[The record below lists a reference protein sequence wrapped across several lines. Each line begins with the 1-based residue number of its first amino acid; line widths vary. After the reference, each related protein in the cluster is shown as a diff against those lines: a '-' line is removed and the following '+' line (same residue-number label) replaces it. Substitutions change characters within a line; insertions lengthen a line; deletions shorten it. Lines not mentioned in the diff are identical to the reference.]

1 MPGFIIGESTEA
13 GKGFSFLR
21 LSSPKREYYT
31 NFFWDVTSIL
41 DFELTN
47 QKGYEHLLAL
57 KECKLPNV
65 SIEEEKIMGSFSD
78 YKFAK
83 KVSYDDVSITWYDSV
98 GMLVAVNYWMSL
110 MFNETSGIGFAEDY
124 KRSTKI
130 RSYASDGSMGQTY
143 ELVQS
148 WPKSVKFSDLS
159 YTSSDIK
166 TVELTLSYDYSIL
179 TQTPR

>member
-13 GKGFSFLR
+13 GRGIGFMR
-21 LSSPKREYYT
+21 LSSPNREYYT

-41 DFELTN
+41 DFEIIN

-57 KECKLPNV
+57 KDCKLPNI
-65 SIEEEKIMGSFSD
+65 SIEEEKIMGSFSE

-83 KVSYDDVSITWYDSV
+83 KVSYDDVSITWYDST
-98 GMLVAVNYWMSL
+98 GMITAVNYWMSL
-110 MFNETSGIGFAEDY
+110 MFNNTSGIGFADDY

-130 RSYASDGSMGQTY
+130 RSYTSDGSMGQTY

-148 WPKSVKFSDLS
+148 WPKTVKFSDLS

-166 TVELTLSYDYSIL
+166 TVEVSLSYDYSIV
-179 TQTPR
+179 TQNQR